1 MVVDEQ
7 IILQIFG
14 GILKK
19 PSILT
24 ETDVYRLDTTDF
36 YTHFQKI
43 LFASLA
49 NMVGNGL
56 QKITVADVDTYL
68 QQHGDAYQTFT
79 KNNGIEYLQDA
90 EELSD
95 VDNFEYY
102 YKKLKKF
109 NAIRDLQKMGYDTS
123 SIYPEK
129 DMLDEKDY
137 ALREKFEDLDI
148 TQIFESVKTK
158 IAIVEEKYACS
169 ETETSLINK
178 NVRELL
184 KDLKEK
190 PEVGAPLQGEIFNTV
205 VRGARLGKFYLMSA
219 GSGTG
224 KAIPNS
230 VNIPTPNGVR
240 KIGDI
245 RVGDYVFGRD
255 GKPTKIL
262 KIYPQG
268 KKDVYEITFKDG
280 RKAKCCSE
288 HLWGFYYDSH
298 REKRY
303 KVEDLNWLLKKK
315 ETIGLQDKK
324 GRYRY
329 SIPLN
334 QAVEYPEKQY
344 SLHPY
349 IMGAFL
355 GDGSF
360 RYNNRQK
367 ALSFSSENEEL
378 PARIAKI
385 YGCNFRK
392 NSKYNYN
399 WTFTYLEQKPHTSIW
414 VEEFLR
420 DYPGLWQT
428 YSEDKYIPEDYLM
441 GSVEQR
447 KDLLRGLLDTDGTI
461 DEKGR
466 IGFFSISERM
476 AKQVVYLANSLG
488 YIAIIHEDHSNV
500 KYQKTNGICYRVQI
514 QAPVEEKKNLFTL
527 QRKIDR
533 AIFNEKREIRR
544 EDKTRLAIVDIQKLD
559 YQEDMTCFTVEADD
573 HLFLINDFI
582 TTHNTRCM
590 VGNASYIA
598 YPIRYDSKRGEWINT
613 GACEKVMYIG
623 SEQKMDEIQTM
634 IIAYLTDINEEKIL
648 YGTYNA
654 DEAHRI
660 DIATEIMDIYSDN
673 FIFTRLP
680 EPNLAQVKSHV
691 RMNVLSN
698 HVNYVFYDYIFATPS
713 LLNEFRDLA
722 IRPDVA
728 LRMLSTLLKDLSAEL
743 NVFIMSATQIT
754 GKMEFKLGYIR
765 NENMLRDSKSIPDK
779 ADICFI
785 RARIL
790 PEEMELIGPLCE
802 RIGRVPN
809 QVSDVY
815 KVRRGKYVDVRI
827 WHSIDLGTCRTEDLF
842 ITDAN
847 LSEVNGFVPKYLVL
861 NYGDDIHQKIDEFLD
876 LFNNGEATSTQ
887 IKQSDYTAGEPEV
900 ESGPTKKFDN
910 LLDF

>member
-56 QKITVADVDTYL
+56 QRITVADVDTYL
-68 QQHGDAYQTFT
+68 QQHGEAYQTFT

-95 VDNFEYY
+95 VNNFEYY

-137 ALREKFEDLDI
+137 ALREKFENLDI
-148 TQIFESVKTK
+148 TQIFEGVKTK

-184 KDLKEK
+184 RDLKEK

-219 GSGTG
+219 GSGV
-224 KAIPNS
+224 A
-230 VNIPTPNGVR
+230 
-240 KIGDI
+240 
-245 RVGDYVFGRD
+245 
-255 GKPTKIL
+255 
-262 KIYPQG
+262 
-268 KKDVYEITFKDG
+268 
-280 RKAKCCSE
+280 
-288 HLWGFYYDSH
+288 
-298 REKRY
+298 
-303 KVEDLNWLLKKK
+303 
-315 ETIGLQDKK
+315 
-324 GRYRY
+324 
-329 SIPLN
+329 
-334 QAVEYPEKQY
+334 
-344 SLHPY
+344 
-349 IMGAFL
+349 
-355 GDGSF
+355 
-360 RYNNRQK
+360 
-367 ALSFSSENEEL
+367 
-378 PARIAKI
+378 
-385 YGCNFRK
+385 
-392 NSKYNYN
+392 
-399 WTFTYLEQKPHTSIW
+399 
-414 VEEFLR
+414 
-420 DYPGLWQT
+420 
-428 YSEDKYIPEDYLM
+428 
-441 GSVEQR
+441 
-447 KDLLRGLLDTDGTI
+447 
-461 DEKGR
+461 
-466 IGFFSISERM
+466 
-476 AKQVVYLANSLG
+476 
-488 YIAIIHEDHSNV
+488 
-500 KYQKTNGICYRVQI
+500 
-514 QAPVEEKKNLFTL
+514 
-527 QRKIDR
+527 
-533 AIFNEKREIRR
+533 
-544 EDKTRLAIVDIQKLD
+544 KTR
-559 YQEDMTCFTVEADD
+559 T
-573 HLFLINDFI
+573 
-582 TTHNTRCM
+582 M

-598 YPIRYDSKRGEWINT
+598 YPIRYDSKRGEWVNT

-634 IIAYLTDINEEKIL
+634 IISYLTDINEEKIL
-648 YGTYNA
+648 YGTYNT

-743 NVFIMSATQIT
+743 NVFVMSATQIT

-802 RIGRVPN
+802 RIGKVPN
-809 QVSDVY
+809 QVSDIY

-827 WHSIDLGTCRTEDLF
+827 WHSVDLGTCRTEDLF

-887 IKQSDYTAGEPEV
+887 IKQSDYIADEPEV

>member
-224 KAIPNS
+224 KS
-230 VNIPTPNGVR
+230 RT
-240 KIGDI
+240 
-245 RVGDYVFGRD
+245 
-255 GKPTKIL
+255 
-262 KIYPQG
+262 
-268 KKDVYEITFKDG
+268 
-280 RKAKCCSE
+280 
-288 HLWGFYYDSH
+288 
-298 REKRY
+298 
-303 KVEDLNWLLKKK
+303 
-315 ETIGLQDKK
+315 
-324 GRYRY
+324 
-329 SIPLN
+329 
-334 QAVEYPEKQY
+334 
-344 SLHPY
+344 
-349 IMGAFL
+349 
-355 GDGSF
+355 
-360 RYNNRQK
+360 
-367 ALSFSSENEEL
+367 
-378 PARIAKI
+378 
-385 YGCNFRK
+385 
-392 NSKYNYN
+392 
-399 WTFTYLEQKPHTSIW
+399 
-414 VEEFLR
+414 
-420 DYPGLWQT
+420 
-428 YSEDKYIPEDYLM
+428 
-441 GSVEQR
+441 
-447 KDLLRGLLDTDGTI
+447 
-461 DEKGR
+461 
-466 IGFFSISERM
+466 
-476 AKQVVYLANSLG
+476 
-488 YIAIIHEDHSNV
+488 
-500 KYQKTNGICYRVQI
+500 
-514 QAPVEEKKNLFTL
+514 
-527 QRKIDR
+527 
-533 AIFNEKREIRR
+533 
-544 EDKTRLAIVDIQKLD
+544 
-559 YQEDMTCFTVEADD
+559 
-573 HLFLINDFI
+573 
-582 TTHNTRCM
+582 M

-809 QVSDVY
+809 QVSDIY

-827 WHSIDLGTCRTEDLF
+827 WHSVDLGTCRTEDLF

-861 NYGDDIHQKIDEFLD
+861 NYGDNIHQKIDEFLD

-887 IKQSDYTAGEPEV
+887 IEQLDYTADEPEV

>member
-184 KDLKEK
+184 RDLKEK

-219 GSGTG
+219 ASGSGKSRT
-224 KAIPNS
+224 
-230 VNIPTPNGVR
+230 
-240 KIGDI
+240 
-245 RVGDYVFGRD
+245 
-255 GKPTKIL
+255 
-262 KIYPQG
+262 
-268 KKDVYEITFKDG
+268 
-280 RKAKCCSE
+280 
-288 HLWGFYYDSH
+288 
-298 REKRY
+298 
-303 KVEDLNWLLKKK
+303 
-315 ETIGLQDKK
+315 
-324 GRYRY
+324 
-329 SIPLN
+329 
-334 QAVEYPEKQY
+334 
-344 SLHPY
+344 
-349 IMGAFL
+349 
-355 GDGSF
+355 
-360 RYNNRQK
+360 
-367 ALSFSSENEEL
+367 
-378 PARIAKI
+378 
-385 YGCNFRK
+385 
-392 NSKYNYN
+392 
-399 WTFTYLEQKPHTSIW
+399 
-414 VEEFLR
+414 
-420 DYPGLWQT
+420 
-428 YSEDKYIPEDYLM
+428 
-441 GSVEQR
+441 
-447 KDLLRGLLDTDGTI
+447 
-461 DEKGR
+461 
-466 IGFFSISERM
+466 
-476 AKQVVYLANSLG
+476 
-488 YIAIIHEDHSNV
+488 
-500 KYQKTNGICYRVQI
+500 
-514 QAPVEEKKNLFTL
+514 
-527 QRKIDR
+527 
-533 AIFNEKREIRR
+533 
-544 EDKTRLAIVDIQKLD
+544 
-559 YQEDMTCFTVEADD
+559 
-573 HLFLINDFI
+573 
-582 TTHNTRCM
+582 M

-654 DEAHRI
+654 NEAHRI
-660 DIATEIMDIYSDN
+660 EIATEIMDIYSDN

-809 QVSDVY
+809 QVSDIY

-827 WHSIDLGTCRTEDLF
+827 WHSVDLGTCRTEDLF

-861 NYGDDIHQKIDEFLD
+861 NYGDNIHQKIDEFLD
-876 LFNNGEATSTQ
+876 LFNNGEATSAQ
-887 IKQSDYTAGEPEV
+887 IEQSDYTAGELEV

>member
-137 ALREKFEDLDI
+137 SLREKFEDLDI

-184 KDLKEK
+184 RDLKEK

-219 GSGTG
+219 ASGSGKSRT
-224 KAIPNS
+224 
-230 VNIPTPNGVR
+230 
-240 KIGDI
+240 
-245 RVGDYVFGRD
+245 
-255 GKPTKIL
+255 
-262 KIYPQG
+262 
-268 KKDVYEITFKDG
+268 
-280 RKAKCCSE
+280 
-288 HLWGFYYDSH
+288 
-298 REKRY
+298 
-303 KVEDLNWLLKKK
+303 
-315 ETIGLQDKK
+315 
-324 GRYRY
+324 
-329 SIPLN
+329 
-334 QAVEYPEKQY
+334 
-344 SLHPY
+344 
-349 IMGAFL
+349 
-355 GDGSF
+355 
-360 RYNNRQK
+360 
-367 ALSFSSENEEL
+367 
-378 PARIAKI
+378 
-385 YGCNFRK
+385 
-392 NSKYNYN
+392 
-399 WTFTYLEQKPHTSIW
+399 
-414 VEEFLR
+414 
-420 DYPGLWQT
+420 
-428 YSEDKYIPEDYLM
+428 
-441 GSVEQR
+441 
-447 KDLLRGLLDTDGTI
+447 
-461 DEKGR
+461 
-466 IGFFSISERM
+466 
-476 AKQVVYLANSLG
+476 
-488 YIAIIHEDHSNV
+488 
-500 KYQKTNGICYRVQI
+500 
-514 QAPVEEKKNLFTL
+514 
-527 QRKIDR
+527 
-533 AIFNEKREIRR
+533 
-544 EDKTRLAIVDIQKLD
+544 
-559 YQEDMTCFTVEADD
+559 
-573 HLFLINDFI
+573 
-582 TTHNTRCM
+582 M

-648 YGTYNA
+648 YGTYNT

-660 DIATEIMDIYSDN
+660 EIATEIMDIYSDN

-809 QVSDVY
+809 QVSDIY

-827 WHSIDLGTCRTEDLF
+827 WHSVDLGTCRTEDLF

-861 NYGDDIHQKIDEFLD
+861 NYGDNIHQKIDEFLD

-887 IKQSDYTAGEPEV
+887 IEQLDYTAGEPEV

>member
-49 NMVGNGL
+49 NMVSNGL
-56 QKITVADVDTYL
+56 QRITVADVDTYL
-68 QQHGDAYQTFT
+68 QQHGEVYQTFT

-137 ALREKFEDLDI
+137 ALREKFEDLSI

-184 KDLKEK
+184 RDLKEK

-219 GSGTG
+219 ASGSGKSRT
-224 KAIPNS
+224 
-230 VNIPTPNGVR
+230 
-240 KIGDI
+240 
-245 RVGDYVFGRD
+245 
-255 GKPTKIL
+255 
-262 KIYPQG
+262 
-268 KKDVYEITFKDG
+268 
-280 RKAKCCSE
+280 
-288 HLWGFYYDSH
+288 
-298 REKRY
+298 
-303 KVEDLNWLLKKK
+303 
-315 ETIGLQDKK
+315 
-324 GRYRY
+324 
-329 SIPLN
+329 
-334 QAVEYPEKQY
+334 
-344 SLHPY
+344 
-349 IMGAFL
+349 
-355 GDGSF
+355 
-360 RYNNRQK
+360 
-367 ALSFSSENEEL
+367 
-378 PARIAKI
+378 
-385 YGCNFRK
+385 
-392 NSKYNYN
+392 
-399 WTFTYLEQKPHTSIW
+399 
-414 VEEFLR
+414 
-420 DYPGLWQT
+420 
-428 YSEDKYIPEDYLM
+428 
-441 GSVEQR
+441 
-447 KDLLRGLLDTDGTI
+447 
-461 DEKGR
+461 
-466 IGFFSISERM
+466 
-476 AKQVVYLANSLG
+476 
-488 YIAIIHEDHSNV
+488 
-500 KYQKTNGICYRVQI
+500 
-514 QAPVEEKKNLFTL
+514 
-527 QRKIDR
+527 
-533 AIFNEKREIRR
+533 
-544 EDKTRLAIVDIQKLD
+544 
-559 YQEDMTCFTVEADD
+559 
-573 HLFLINDFI
+573 
-582 TTHNTRCM
+582 M

-660 DIATEIMDIYSDN
+660 EIATEIMDIYSDN

-802 RIGRVPN
+802 RIGRIPN

-827 WHSIDLGTCRTEDLF
+827 WHSVDLGTCRTEDLF

-861 NYGDDIHQKIDEFLD
+861 DYGDDIHQKIDEFLD
-876 LFNNGEATSTQ
+876 LFNNGEATSAQ
-887 IKQSDYTAGEPEV
+887 IKQSDYIAGEPEV

>member
-184 KDLKEK
+184 RDLKEK

-219 GSGTG
+219 ASGSGKSRT
-224 KAIPNS
+224 
-230 VNIPTPNGVR
+230 
-240 KIGDI
+240 
-245 RVGDYVFGRD
+245 
-255 GKPTKIL
+255 
-262 KIYPQG
+262 
-268 KKDVYEITFKDG
+268 
-280 RKAKCCSE
+280 
-288 HLWGFYYDSH
+288 
-298 REKRY
+298 
-303 KVEDLNWLLKKK
+303 
-315 ETIGLQDKK
+315 
-324 GRYRY
+324 
-329 SIPLN
+329 
-334 QAVEYPEKQY
+334 
-344 SLHPY
+344 
-349 IMGAFL
+349 
-355 GDGSF
+355 
-360 RYNNRQK
+360 
-367 ALSFSSENEEL
+367 
-378 PARIAKI
+378 
-385 YGCNFRK
+385 
-392 NSKYNYN
+392 
-399 WTFTYLEQKPHTSIW
+399 
-414 VEEFLR
+414 
-420 DYPGLWQT
+420 
-428 YSEDKYIPEDYLM
+428 
-441 GSVEQR
+441 
-447 KDLLRGLLDTDGTI
+447 
-461 DEKGR
+461 
-466 IGFFSISERM
+466 
-476 AKQVVYLANSLG
+476 
-488 YIAIIHEDHSNV
+488 
-500 KYQKTNGICYRVQI
+500 
-514 QAPVEEKKNLFTL
+514 
-527 QRKIDR
+527 
-533 AIFNEKREIRR
+533 
-544 EDKTRLAIVDIQKLD
+544 
-559 YQEDMTCFTVEADD
+559 
-573 HLFLINDFI
+573 
-582 TTHNTRCM
+582 M

-660 DIATEIMDIYSDN
+660 EIATEIMDIYSDN

-809 QVSDVY
+809 QVSDIY

-827 WHSIDLGTCRTEDLF
+827 WHSVDLGTCRTEDLF

-861 NYGDDIHQKIDEFLD
+861 NYGDNIHQKIDEFLD

-887 IKQSDYTAGEPEV
+887 IEQLDYTAGEPEV

>member
-43 LFASLA
+43 LFASLV
-49 NMVGNGL
+49 NMVSNGL
-56 QKITVADVDTYL
+56 QRITVADVDTYL
-68 QQHGDAYQTFT
+68 QQHGEAYQTFT

-137 ALREKFEDLDI
+137 ALREKFEDLNI

-219 GSGTG
+219 ASGSGKSRT
-224 KAIPNS
+224 
-230 VNIPTPNGVR
+230 
-240 KIGDI
+240 
-245 RVGDYVFGRD
+245 
-255 GKPTKIL
+255 
-262 KIYPQG
+262 
-268 KKDVYEITFKDG
+268 
-280 RKAKCCSE
+280 
-288 HLWGFYYDSH
+288 
-298 REKRY
+298 
-303 KVEDLNWLLKKK
+303 
-315 ETIGLQDKK
+315 
-324 GRYRY
+324 
-329 SIPLN
+329 
-334 QAVEYPEKQY
+334 
-344 SLHPY
+344 
-349 IMGAFL
+349 
-355 GDGSF
+355 
-360 RYNNRQK
+360 
-367 ALSFSSENEEL
+367 
-378 PARIAKI
+378 
-385 YGCNFRK
+385 
-392 NSKYNYN
+392 
-399 WTFTYLEQKPHTSIW
+399 
-414 VEEFLR
+414 
-420 DYPGLWQT
+420 
-428 YSEDKYIPEDYLM
+428 
-441 GSVEQR
+441 
-447 KDLLRGLLDTDGTI
+447 
-461 DEKGR
+461 
-466 IGFFSISERM
+466 
-476 AKQVVYLANSLG
+476 
-488 YIAIIHEDHSNV
+488 
-500 KYQKTNGICYRVQI
+500 
-514 QAPVEEKKNLFTL
+514 
-527 QRKIDR
+527 
-533 AIFNEKREIRR
+533 
-544 EDKTRLAIVDIQKLD
+544 
-559 YQEDMTCFTVEADD
+559 
-573 HLFLINDFI
+573 
-582 TTHNTRCM
+582 M

-802 RIGRVPN
+802 RIGKVPN

-827 WHSIDLGTCRTEDLF
+827 WHSVDLGTCRTEDLF

-861 NYGDDIHQKIDEFLD
+861 NYGDDINQKIDEFLD
-876 LFNNGEATSTQ
+876 LFNNGEATSVQ
-887 IKQSDYTAGEPEV
+887 IGQSDYIAGEPEV

>member
-1 MVVDEQ
+1 
-7 IILQIFG
+7 
-14 GILKK
+14 
-19 PSILT
+19 
-24 ETDVYRLDTTDF
+24 
-36 YTHFQKI
+36 
-43 LFASLA
+43 
-49 NMVGNGL
+49 
-56 QKITVADVDTYL
+56 
-68 QQHGDAYQTFT
+68 
-79 KNNGIEYLQDA
+79 
-90 EELSD
+90 
-95 VDNFEYY
+95 
-102 YKKLKKF
+102 
-109 NAIRDLQKMGYDTS
+109 MGYDTS

-224 KAIPNS
+224 KS
-230 VNIPTPNGVR
+230 RT
-240 KIGDI
+240 
-245 RVGDYVFGRD
+245 
-255 GKPTKIL
+255 
-262 KIYPQG
+262 
-268 KKDVYEITFKDG
+268 
-280 RKAKCCSE
+280 
-288 HLWGFYYDSH
+288 
-298 REKRY
+298 
-303 KVEDLNWLLKKK
+303 
-315 ETIGLQDKK
+315 
-324 GRYRY
+324 
-329 SIPLN
+329 
-334 QAVEYPEKQY
+334 
-344 SLHPY
+344 
-349 IMGAFL
+349 
-355 GDGSF
+355 
-360 RYNNRQK
+360 
-367 ALSFSSENEEL
+367 
-378 PARIAKI
+378 
-385 YGCNFRK
+385 
-392 NSKYNYN
+392 
-399 WTFTYLEQKPHTSIW
+399 
-414 VEEFLR
+414 
-420 DYPGLWQT
+420 
-428 YSEDKYIPEDYLM
+428 
-441 GSVEQR
+441 
-447 KDLLRGLLDTDGTI
+447 
-461 DEKGR
+461 
-466 IGFFSISERM
+466 
-476 AKQVVYLANSLG
+476 
-488 YIAIIHEDHSNV
+488 
-500 KYQKTNGICYRVQI
+500 
-514 QAPVEEKKNLFTL
+514 
-527 QRKIDR
+527 
-533 AIFNEKREIRR
+533 
-544 EDKTRLAIVDIQKLD
+544 
-559 YQEDMTCFTVEADD
+559 
-573 HLFLINDFI
+573 
-582 TTHNTRCM
+582 M

-809 QVSDVY
+809 QVSDIY

-827 WHSIDLGTCRTEDLF
+827 WHSVDLGTCRTEDLF

-861 NYGDDIHQKIDEFLD
+861 NYGDNIHQKIDEFLD

-887 IKQSDYTAGEPEV
+887 IEQLDYTADEPEV

>member
-184 KDLKEK
+184 RDLKEK

-224 KAIPNS
+224 KS
-230 VNIPTPNGVR
+230 RT
-240 KIGDI
+240 
-245 RVGDYVFGRD
+245 
-255 GKPTKIL
+255 
-262 KIYPQG
+262 
-268 KKDVYEITFKDG
+268 
-280 RKAKCCSE
+280 
-288 HLWGFYYDSH
+288 
-298 REKRY
+298 
-303 KVEDLNWLLKKK
+303 
-315 ETIGLQDKK
+315 
-324 GRYRY
+324 
-329 SIPLN
+329 
-334 QAVEYPEKQY
+334 
-344 SLHPY
+344 
-349 IMGAFL
+349 
-355 GDGSF
+355 
-360 RYNNRQK
+360 
-367 ALSFSSENEEL
+367 
-378 PARIAKI
+378 
-385 YGCNFRK
+385 
-392 NSKYNYN
+392 
-399 WTFTYLEQKPHTSIW
+399 
-414 VEEFLR
+414 
-420 DYPGLWQT
+420 
-428 YSEDKYIPEDYLM
+428 
-441 GSVEQR
+441 
-447 KDLLRGLLDTDGTI
+447 
-461 DEKGR
+461 
-466 IGFFSISERM
+466 
-476 AKQVVYLANSLG
+476 
-488 YIAIIHEDHSNV
+488 
-500 KYQKTNGICYRVQI
+500 
-514 QAPVEEKKNLFTL
+514 
-527 QRKIDR
+527 
-533 AIFNEKREIRR
+533 
-544 EDKTRLAIVDIQKLD
+544 
-559 YQEDMTCFTVEADD
+559 
-573 HLFLINDFI
+573 
-582 TTHNTRCM
+582 M

-660 DIATEIMDIYSDN
+660 DIATEIMDIYSNN

-809 QVSDVY
+809 QVSDIY

-827 WHSIDLGTCRTEDLF
+827 WHSVDLGTCRTEDLF

-861 NYGDDIHQKIDEFLD
+861 NYGDNIHQKIDEFLD

-887 IKQSDYTAGEPEV
+887 IEQLDYTADEPEV

>member
-129 DMLDEKDY
+129 DMLDENDY

-184 KDLKEK
+184 RDLKEK

-224 KAIPNS
+224 KS
-230 VNIPTPNGVR
+230 RT
-240 KIGDI
+240 
-245 RVGDYVFGRD
+245 
-255 GKPTKIL
+255 
-262 KIYPQG
+262 
-268 KKDVYEITFKDG
+268 
-280 RKAKCCSE
+280 
-288 HLWGFYYDSH
+288 
-298 REKRY
+298 
-303 KVEDLNWLLKKK
+303 
-315 ETIGLQDKK
+315 
-324 GRYRY
+324 
-329 SIPLN
+329 
-334 QAVEYPEKQY
+334 
-344 SLHPY
+344 
-349 IMGAFL
+349 
-355 GDGSF
+355 
-360 RYNNRQK
+360 
-367 ALSFSSENEEL
+367 
-378 PARIAKI
+378 
-385 YGCNFRK
+385 
-392 NSKYNYN
+392 
-399 WTFTYLEQKPHTSIW
+399 
-414 VEEFLR
+414 
-420 DYPGLWQT
+420 
-428 YSEDKYIPEDYLM
+428 
-441 GSVEQR
+441 
-447 KDLLRGLLDTDGTI
+447 
-461 DEKGR
+461 
-466 IGFFSISERM
+466 
-476 AKQVVYLANSLG
+476 
-488 YIAIIHEDHSNV
+488 
-500 KYQKTNGICYRVQI
+500 
-514 QAPVEEKKNLFTL
+514 
-527 QRKIDR
+527 
-533 AIFNEKREIRR
+533 
-544 EDKTRLAIVDIQKLD
+544 
-559 YQEDMTCFTVEADD
+559 
-573 HLFLINDFI
+573 
-582 TTHNTRCM
+582 M

-648 YGTYNA
+648 YGTYNT

-809 QVSDVY
+809 QVSDIY

-827 WHSIDLGTCRTEDLF
+827 WHSVDLGTCRTEDLF

-861 NYGDDIHQKIDEFLD
+861 NYGDNIHQKIDEFLD

-887 IKQSDYTAGEPEV
+887 TEQLDYTAGESEV